1 MIHTEVKAAILLE
14 ALKFAKSGEC
24 EKIYFSKNE
33 VFTAGKYYLK
43 FAKFECEKYTENCEF
58 TIELKYANSILKTFE
73 GCDTVSIE
81 KTNKYV
87 IFRSEGKELR
97 ILKTLG
103 ELPNIW
109 YLLPSNSEQV
119 VIYTYHISREYLK
132 TLIEKAYV
140 ANPKGGI
147 IHFNLDETV
156 AISVNGLNSSITEGE
171 NKESVRIRA
180 TQLKDLLHSIDSDR
194 FILNITDEKKTRNVH
209 IIPCGY
215 ENFTLLLTPILYEF

>member
-1 MIHTEVKAAILLE
+1 MIHTEVKAAVLLE
-14 ALKFAKSGEC
+14 ALKFAKSDEC
-24 EKIYFSKNE
+24 EKIYFSENE

-43 FAKFECEKYTENCEF
+43 FAKMEYEKYTKNCEF
-58 TIELKYANSILKTFE
+58 TIESKHANSILKTLE

-81 KTNKYV
+81 KTNNYA
-87 IFRSEGKELR
+87 IFRVDAFYIFRKYLE
-97 ILKTLG
+97 TL
-103 ELPNIW
+103 L
-109 YLLPSNSEQV
+109 
-119 VIYTYHISREYLK
+119 
-132 TLIEKAYV
+132 EKAYA

-156 AISVNGLNSSITEGE
+156 AISVNGLNNSITEGE
-171 NKESVRIRA
+171 NKKSVRLRA

-194 FILNITDEKKTRNVH
+194 FILNITDEKITRNVH

>member
-1 MIHTEVKAAILLE
+1 MIHTEVKAAVLLE
-14 ALKFAKSGEC
+14 ALKFAKSDEC
-24 EKIYFSKNE
+24 EKIYFFENE
-33 VFTAGKYYLK
+33 VFAAGKYCLK
-43 FAKFECEKYTENCEF
+43 FAEMECEKHTENCEF
-58 TIELKYANSILKTFE
+58 TIEMKYADSILKTFE

-81 KTNKYV
+81 KTKNYA

-97 ILKTLG
+97 ILQTRE

-109 YLLPSNSEQV
+109 YLLPRNSEQV
-119 VIYTYHISREYLK
+119 VYPFHISREYLE
-132 TLIEKAYV
+132 TLLEKAYS

-156 AISVNGLNSSITEGE
+156 AISVNGLSSSITEGE
-171 NKESVRIRA
+171 NKKSVRLRA

-209 IIPCGY
+209 IIPCGH
-215 ENFTLLLTPILYEF
+215 ENFISLLTPIIYEF

>member
-1 MIHTEVKAAILLE
+1 MIHTEVKAAVLLE
-14 ALKFAKSGEC
+14 ALKFAKSDEC
-24 EKIYFSKNE
+24 EKIYFSENE
-33 VFTAGKYYLK
+33 VFTTGKYYLK
-43 FAKFECEKYTENCEF
+43 FAKMEYGKYTKNCEF
-58 TIELKYANSILKTFE
+58 TIESKYTNSILKTFE

-81 KTNKYV
+81 KTNNCA

-119 VIYTYHISREYLK
+119 VVHSFYIYRKYLK
-132 TLIEKAYV
+132 TLLEKAYE

-156 AISVNGLNSSITEGE
+156 AISVNGLSNSITEGE
-171 NKESVRIRA
+171 NKKSVRLRS
-180 TQLKDLLHSIDSDR
+180 TQLKDLLHSIYSDR
-194 FILNITDEKKTRNVH
+194 FILNITDEKITRNVH

>member
-156 AISVNGLNSSITEGE
+156 AISVNGLNNSITEGK
-171 NKESVRIRA
+171 NKKSVRLRA

-194 FILNITDEKKTRNVH
+194 FILNITDEKITRNVH